1 MNSKEILSA
10 LSNTTDS
17 VCCELLK
24 RRIKLDNETVR
35 IDLEIKKAEYEYR
48 TKLQEMAISALE
60 KSDFKKLD
68 YIKQL
73 YDLDN
78 KEFFIEPPTTIT
90 ITTTTTTKPT
100 NDESQST
107 VDENKSTVKKNIKSN
122 NLKKRLRPKKNV
134 WFTRHLI
141 STDVYDDEI
150 CQTLYFGTCTDNS
163 CKFKHEEH
171 MHSIVKVNTTHF
183 KDHLKNN
190 KVDVYLKSI
199 IIKSGEELKQLI
211 DKFKMIKY

>member
-1 MNSKEILSA
+1 MDSNGLLSA

-78 KEFFIEPPTTIT
+78 KEFFIEPLTT
-90 ITTTTTTKPT
+90 ITTTTPT
-100 NDESQST
+100 NDESSSAT
-107 VDENKSTVKKNIKSN
+107 VDENKSTEKNIK
-122 NLKKRLRPKKNV
+122 LRKRIRRLRSR
-134 WFTRHLI
+134 WFTWHLI
-141 STDVYDDEI
+141 SSKVHHHKI
-150 CQTLYFGTCTDNS
+150 CQTLYFGACTDNS
-163 CKFKHEEH
+163 CEFNHEEH
-171 MHSIVKVNTTHF
+171 IHSIVKANSRTGGLNVHIKYNDNVYF
-183 KDHLKNN
+183 KSRKVKN
-190 KVDVYLKSI
+190 DDD
-199 IIKSGEELKQLI
+199 LKQLI
-211 DKFKMIKY
+211 SNFKMIKY